1 MRFVLIYNVLQ
12 NKVLGQVL
20 AHLHRG
26 FATIGVMGDVS
37 PAKFR
42 IGKEENHHVS
52 QNHQTQRMDILQNA
66 GCIPALMQS
75 LDLLIKE
82 INPFAH
88 AYRMLH
94 EVELD

>member
-26 FATIGVMGDVS
+26 FVTIGVMGDVS

-42 IGKEENHHVS
+42 IGKEKITMCHKITKLEEWTFFK
-52 QNHQTQRMDILQNA
+52 TQDVFPR
-66 GCIPALMQS
+66 
-75 LDLLIKE
+75 
-82 INPFAH
+82 
-88 AYRMLH
+88 
-94 EVELD
+94 